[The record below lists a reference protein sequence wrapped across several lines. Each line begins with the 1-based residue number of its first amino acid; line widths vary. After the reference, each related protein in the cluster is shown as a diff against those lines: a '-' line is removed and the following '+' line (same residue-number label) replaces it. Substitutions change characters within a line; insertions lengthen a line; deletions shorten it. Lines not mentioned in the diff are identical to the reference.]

1 MTTPRNPDA
10 PLASAMTGILR
21 LPRKLIWLGPAG
33 TLDWF
38 LRNSRRVLLGVPDL
52 SRSRVTDQV
61 YVGEQFSRRGWR
73 ALNDEGVRTVVNMRE
88 EFDDRRL
95 GADNI
100 PTYCHLPTTDRHA
113 PTMAHLRKGVELIRK
128 AVSRGE
134 KVYIHC
140 RCGEGRAPTMAAAY
154 LISTGLS
161 VEEALARIRQV
172 RPFIIITAPQL
183 ERLHEFATEHHA
195 KQGA

>member
-1 MTTPRNPDA
+1 MV
-10 PLASAMTGILR
+10 GILR
-21 LPRKLIWLGPAG
+21 LPHKLARLGPSG

-38 LRNSRRVLLGVPDL
+38 VRNSRRVLLGVPEL

-73 ALNDEGVRTVVNMRE
+73 VLYDEGVRAVVNMRE

-95 GADNI
+95 GVNI
-100 PTYCHLPTTDRHA
+100 ATYCYLPTTDRHA
-113 PTMAHLRKGVELIRK
+113 PTMAHLHQGVKVIRE
-128 AVSRGE
+128 ALARGE

-140 RCGEGRAPTMAAAY
+140 RSGEGRAPTMAAAY

-161 VEEALARIRQV
+161 VEEALTRIRRV
-172 RPFIIITAPQL
+172 RPFIIITPPQL
-183 ERLHEFATEHHA
+183 ERLREFAADVTD
-195 KQGA
+195 